1 MAKVKDWFSIW
12 FDSPYYHLLYKNR
25 DGDEAGLF
33 LTKLIAELNLKPQ
46 SRILDLACGKGR
58 HSIFLRQLGY
68 KVTGIDLSPTSIETA
83 NMYAQEG
90 LSFFVQDMREP
101 ISSEDFDVVLNLFT
115 SFGYFD
121 EPADNVKVLQAVHQ
135 ELKPNGLF
143 LIDFMN
149 SEKVC
154 RTLVAHEKQVI
165 NSTRFS
171 IERKVVDGF
180 VEKTILVNE
189 NANLTFIERV
199 QALTY
204 DDFSEM
210 LESTG
215 FNILSVHG
223 SYDFE
228 PFDII
233 NSERL
238 IIIAQK
244 I

>member
-33 LTKLIAELNLKPQ
+33 LTKLIAVLNLKPN

-58 HSIFLRQLGY
+58 HSIFLRQLGFN
-68 KVTGIDLSPTSIETA
+68 VTGIDLSPSSIKTA
-83 NMYAQEG
+83 NLYAQDG
-90 LSFFVQDMREP
+90 LSFFVQDMRIAIAEG
-101 ISSEDFDVVLNLFT
+101 EFDVVLNLFT
-115 SFGYFD
+115 SFGYFE
-121 EPADNVKVLQAVHQ
+121 EPADNVKVLQAVNQ
-135 ELKPNGLF
+135 ELKPRGLF

-154 RTLVAHEKQVI
+154 STLVANEVQLI
-165 NSTRFS
+165 NNTKFK
-171 IERKVVDGF
+171 IERKVVAGF
-180 VEKTILVNE
+180 IEKTIIVNE
-189 NANLTFIERV
+189 DADLTFVERV

-204 DDFSEM
+204 HDFYAM
-210 LESTG
+210 LETTG
-215 FNILSVHG
+215 FKILSVHG
-223 SYDFE
+223 SYNFE
-228 PFDII
+228 SFDII
-233 NSERL
+233 NSDRL

>member
-33 LTKLIAELNLKPQ
+33 LTKLIAKLSLKPH

-58 HSIFLRQLGY
+58 HSIFLRQLGFN
-68 KVTGIDLSPTSIETA
+68 VTGIDLSPSSIKTA
-83 NMYAQEG
+83 NSYAQDG
-90 LSFFVQDMREP
+90 LSFFVQDMRVAIAEN
-101 ISSEDFDVVLNLFT
+101 EFDLVLNLFT

-121 EPADNVKVLQAVHQ
+121 EPADNEKVLQAVHQ

-149 SEKVC
+149 SKKVC
-154 RTLVAHEKQVI
+154 STLVPNEVQII
-165 NSTRFS
+165 NTTRFY
-171 IERKVVDGF
+171 IERKVVNGF
-180 VEKTILVNE
+180 IEKTIQVNE
-189 NANLTFIERV
+189 NADLTFVERV

-215 FNILSVHG
+215 FEILSVHG
-223 SYDFE
+223 SYEFE
-228 PFDII
+228 PFDQI
-233 NSERL
+233 NSDRL